1 MIFPQLAFN
10 DNTIDDSL
18 SDLPLACE
26 YAYDIK
32 NNQLLL
38 RDGKHYFVYENEAI
52 KIWLYKVMVTIR
64 NRFKAYTGDFGNEFN
79 TLISTTIST
88 EEKKME
94 VKRFITEAV
103 MVNPYIKSIDR
114 IDLNLIEDELIA
126 DVDIT
131 TIYGKGGIKNTW
143 SIVKI

>member
-1 MIFPQLAFN
+1 MIFPSLAFN
-10 DNTIDDSL
+10 EDSFDDVL
-18 SDLPLACE
+18 LDLPVACE

-32 NNQLLL
+32 ENNFLLK
-38 RDGKHYFVYENEAI
+38 DGKHYFVYENEAI

-64 NRFKAYTGDFGNEFN
+64 NRFKAYSSNFGNEFN